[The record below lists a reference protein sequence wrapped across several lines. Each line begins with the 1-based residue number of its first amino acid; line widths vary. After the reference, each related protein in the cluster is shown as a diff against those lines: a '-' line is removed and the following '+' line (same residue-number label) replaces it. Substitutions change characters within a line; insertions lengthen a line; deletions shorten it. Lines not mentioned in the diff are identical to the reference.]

1 MELLLIL
8 ELLLGTVP
16 LLPQLVVLLV
26 PVSEGLAKWS
36 IAEVQECIAREIDV
50 QFCPPPRDCSG
61 LPRCY
66 ASDSAPVSNVT

>member
-36 IAEVQECIAREIDV
+36 IAEVQVCIAREIDV
-50 QFCPPPRDCSG
+50 LAHLLETVQGSLAAMR
-61 LPRCY
+61 LTLHLK
-66 ASDSAPVSNVT
+66 VT